1 MDKKTMLAIIGITI
15 ILSTFVLFA
24 KVSAKENGSF
34 DDMSQNNY
42 FSQNGFTIKP
52 IKSSQPTFLDV
63 VRCTCNGEAC
73 GSSFESNPNVQAG
86 HLIVYCAQL
95 CSCRSHVGF
104 TYETEE

>member
-1 MDKKTMLAIIGITI
+1 MNKKTMLVIIGITI

-24 KVSAKENGSF
+24 KVNAKENGSF
-34 DDMSQNNY
+34 ARSQSDY